1 MENRSR
7 NFLQIKKSKFGRGLF
22 ANQNIP
28 PAYLICKIEGPVLS
42 FQEMVALKDK
52 ESHTLQID
60 FDKYIYC
67 NIPFLFSNHSCNPNC
82 GITPDLEMISLREIS
97 KGEEL
102 LWDYSTSMLERH
114 WTMPCHCGV
123 KECRQIITDF
133 DLLPP
138 YRQDLYLQQNIVLPF
153 IVRFL
158 QQRYA
163 KTA

>member
-42 FQEMVALKDK
+42 FQETVALKDK

-102 LWDYSTSMLERH
+102 LWDYSTS
-114 WTMPCHCGV
+114 T
-123 KECRQIITDF
+123 
-133 DLLPP
+133 
-138 YRQDLYLQQNIVLPF
+138 LQQNIVLPF

-158 QQRYA
+158 QQRFA